1 MISHT
6 TFEDVVVHALD
17 YLGGPISDNARRDVI
32 RAVLEA
38 YRDLAN
44 AFTWSYLYTHG
55 RLFTNGALDGDQAGG
70 IDGGGNPTGT
80 SIQFQLTSGAYPN
93 QVTLTGTTWP
103 EWAASG
109 AYLRCAASDLAD
121 GSTDLVA
128 YRVAQRVS
136 ATVLTLDPTICPN
149 TDLPPGTS
157 YILYRDTYVLPENY
171 IAQDQALFERNF
183 GGLSYTH
190 PKEWLYENRYVF
202 SMGVPQCYT
211 ITGDSYYPGRLVMR
225 IFPWPYENKS
235 IDFIYKRRPRP
246 LLLESVSPGTAGG
259 TGGTSTLTGVGT
271 AFTHSMVGSVVRL
284 SANKLAPTS
293 IVGDNP
299 AAFESVI
306 TGWISPTVVTIQDP
320 LDSTYPQGKYTIS
333 DVVDI
338 EQGAML
344 NAYFRC
350 VEHHLG
356 MNRTLKD
363 KPSARAQYETALRE
377 AKAADSRSF
386 TGRVVGPTGP
396 LRRRLRDYPIN
407 LNVIN

>member
-6 TFEDVVVHALD
+6 TFEDVVQHGLD
-17 YLGGPISDNARRDVI
+17 YLGGPLSDNARRDVI
-32 RAVLEA
+32 RATQEA

-55 RLFTNGALDGDQAGG
+55 RLFTNGAYDGDQAGS
-70 IDGGGNPTGT
+70 T
-80 SIQFQLTSGAYPN
+80 IQVQLTSGAYPN
-93 QVTLTGTTWP
+93 QVTLSGGTWP
-103 EWAASG
+103 DWADRG
-109 AYLRCAASDLAD
+109 AYIRAAASDVAD
-121 GSTDLVA
+121 GSTDMVA
-128 YRVAQRVS
+128 YRVARRIS
-136 ATVLTLDPTICPN
+136 ATTLTLDPMICPN

-157 YILYRDTYVLPENY
+157 FILYRDTYILPEDY
-171 IAQDQALFERNF
+171 IAQDQSLFERNF
-183 GGLSYTH
+183 GGMSFTH
-190 PKEWLYENRYVF
+190 PREWLYENRYVF
-202 SMGVPQCYT
+202 AQGVPQCYA
-211 ITGDSYYPGRLVMR
+211 IMGDSYYPGRLVMR

-246 LLLESVSPGTAGG
+246 LLLESVSGGTLGG
-259 TGGTSTLTGVGT
+259 TGGGSTLTGTGT
-271 AFTHSMVGSVVRL
+271 NLSPAMVGSIVRL
-284 SANKLAPTS
+284 SGGKLAPTS

-299 AAFESVI
+299 AIFESVI
-306 TGWISPTVVTIQDP
+306 TGWISPTVVTIQDE
-320 LDSTYPQGKYTIS
+320 LDTTYAQGKYTIS
-333 DVVDI
+333 DIIDI

-363 KPSARAQYETALRE
+363 KPSARKQYEDALRE

-386 TGRVVGPTGP
+386 TGRAVGRNGP

-407 LNVIN
+407 LNVID